1 MGHLKYKSSVMKIKQ
16 LRPSGKFY
24 YRYRVTIP
32 IALVET
38 LGLKGGEKVEWN
50 QIDKRTIL
58 LKIK

>member
-1 MGHLKYKSSVMKIKQ
+1 MKIKQ

-38 LGLKGGEKVEWN
+38 LGLKGGEKIEWN